1 MEPPDAPA
9 TEQLDLARSR
19 RRWRGRVLAWLALAV
34 WLAALIGAWDALW
47 RPDTVQPLPQ
57 SDLARPLTAPFF
69 GYALLALGGLLGAIL
84 AAVGVKQA
92 RRDVLAWVM
101 LALNL
106 LTALWGVGFF
116 LAVRLATR
124 P

>member
-1 MEPPDAPA
+1 M
-9 TEQLDLARSR
+9 
-19 RRWRGRVLAWLALAV
+19 LAWLALAV
-34 WLAALIGAWDALW
+34 WLAALIGAWDGLW
-47 RPDTVQPLPQ
+47 RPDRGQALPQ
-57 SDLARPLTAPFF
+57 PDFARPLTTPFL
-69 GYALLALGGLLGAIL
+69 GYALLTCGGLLGAIL